1 MNARPDHAI
10 GYDVESPAEVSAANV
25 RQALERIVSSS
36 PFLNARRP
44 SQFLRFVVESTLA
57 GNESRIK
64 EYLIGVEVFERPP
77 DYDPKGDPIVRIEA
91 GRLRKKL
98 AQYYNGPGAN
108 DPVIIELP
116 KGGYVP
122 TFRPRP
128 AKTDLGPRNQT
139 SQPPWAKHLLVA
151 TAVLIFLAIAALAIT
166 YYLGHRRQ
174 LFGSP
179 TTIAVLP
186 FLDLDA
192 GQADGYLGDGVTEE
206 LTTGLAELKGL
217 RVVAATSAFQFRG
230 KPEDV
235 RRIGQVLN
243 AEVLLEGSVR
253 RSGTG
258 LRIDA
263 QLVNTRNGYNLWS
276 EAYDV
281 QTADMLASEQDIVQ
295 ETARVLRVPAS
306 STAPVMKRDTE
317 NAEAHELY
325 LHRRY
330 LWSKR
335 APPDMQESAR
345 LFERA
350 VNDDPNYALAY
361 VGVAD
366 AYTVMAINRQMAPAT
381 AIPRAT
387 AALQHALKLD
397 PNLPQAHATLGL
409 LESQCEWDWH
419 GAEQEFRR
427 AIELQPNYAEAHH
440 WAGLNYMMM
449 GQFAAADS
457 EFRQAQV
464 LDPLSLMITE
474 GLAENFFYA
483 RRYDDAIATVL
494 NMPDRSIGWVVVA
507 NSYIQKKM
515 YEESLRIVPP
525 ATDARDPVRLQLK
538 AEVLAL
544 SGNRSEALEILEELE
559 RSQQNWKAGNGV
571 ISPADLGTSY
581 AVIGEKERAFAW
593 LEKAYQQHDPP
604 LAQIKVD
611 PSIDSLRS
619 DPRYTALLKKLGL
632 T

>member
-1 MNARPDHAI
+1 MNARPDHAL
-10 GYDVESPAEVSAANV
+10 GCEVESHREVSAASV
-25 RQALERIVSSS
+25 RQALGRILASD

-44 SQFLRFVVESTLA
+44 SQFLRFVVETTLA
-57 GNESRIK
+57 GDESQIK
-64 EYLIGVEVFERPP
+64 EYLIGVEVFDRPS

-98 AQYYNGPGAN
+98 AQYHSGPGAN
-108 DPVIIELP
+108 DPIIIELP

-122 TFRPRP
+122 AFRPRP
-128 AKTDLGPRNQT
+128 AKTDLAAHAETTWAAR
-139 SQPPWAKHLLVA
+139 AKH
-151 TAVLIFLAIAALAIT
+151 FLAAAAVVVFLAAAALAIT
-166 YYLGHRRQ
+166 YYLRRRGQ
-174 LFGSP
+174 LLHSP

-186 FLDLDA
+186 FLDLN

-206 LTTGLAELKGL
+206 LTTGLAEFKGL

-230 KPEDV
+230 KSEDV
-235 RRIGQVLN
+235 RKIGQALN
-243 AEVLLEGSVR
+243 AEALLEGGIS

-263 QLVNTRNGYNLWS
+263 QLVNARNGYNLWS
-276 EAYDV
+276 KAYDV
-281 QTADMLASEQDIVQ
+281 QPADLLASEEDIVQ
-295 ETARVLRVPAS
+295 EAARVLRVPAS
-306 STAPVMKRDTE
+306 ATPRLMKRDTE
-317 NAEAHELY
+317 NVEAHELY
-325 LHRRY
+325 LRGRY
-330 LWSKR
+330 LWSR
-335 APPDMQESAR
+335 RDLPDMQESAR

-366 AYTVMAINRQMAPAT
+366 AYTVMAINRQMAPAA

-387 AALQHALKLD
+387 TALEHALKLD

-409 LESQCEWDWH
+409 LESQCEWNWRA
-419 GAEQEFRR
+419 AEQEFRR

-440 WAGLNYMMM
+440 WAGLNYAMM

-474 GLAENFFYA
+474 GLAENFFFA

-494 NMPDRSIGWVVVA
+494 NMPDRSLGWVVLA
-507 NSYIQKKM
+507 HAYIQKKM
-515 YEESLRIVPP
+515 YEESLHIVPES
-525 ATDARDPVRLQLK
+525 ADAKDPNRLRLK
-538 AEVLAL
+538 AEALAL
-544 SGNRSEALEILEELE
+544 SGNRSEGLKILEELE
-559 RSQQNWKAGNGV
+559 RAPQNRNANYGV

-581 AVIGEKERAFAW
+581 AVIGEKEHAFAW
-593 LEKAYQQHDPP
+593 LEKAYRQHDPP

-611 PSIDSLRS
+611 PRLDNLHS

-632 T
+632 S